1 LPGGFKS
8 TKPLLASYNQV
19 KLTGFQAG
27 PENEQERLNEILNI
41 FNILERDTSQ
51 NCICVTI
58 LTDEKWLKIV
68 K

>member
-1 LPGGFKS
+1 
-8 TKPLLASYNQV
+8 V